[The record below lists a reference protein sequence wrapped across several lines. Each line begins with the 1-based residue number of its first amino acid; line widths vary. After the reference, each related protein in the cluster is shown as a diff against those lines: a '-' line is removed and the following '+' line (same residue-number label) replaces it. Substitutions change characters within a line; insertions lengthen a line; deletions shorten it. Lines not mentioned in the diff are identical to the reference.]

1 MDGGYISVV
10 IITGFLGSGK
20 TTLLRH
26 WLEQPSFQKT
36 IVIVNEFGKVGLDQR
51 VLRRV
56 EENTI
61 LLGGGC
67 ACCQV
72 RADLVNELGRIIDLR
87 DQGETEVDQVVIET
101 SGLADPAPILFSIMT
116 DSMLRHHYKV
126 KHVVSC
132 LDSVNG
138 KLHLENGM
146 EAVKQIA
153 VADRVI
159 LTKTDLA
166 QEEEKQELYT
176 RIYEINPM
184 AAVLEAVYGEIPPEK
199 VFGNEIYGKQDL
211 IRLHS
216 KVKSE
221 SVHTT
226 GVRTISIGFEKPLNW
241 AAFGIWLSALLYA
254 HGEAVYRVKGILD
267 TGEEGPVLLN
277 GVQHI
282 IHPPQH
288 LDSWNEE
295 EHQSSLVFIMRDI
308 DPELILKSLKAF
320 QSFIG
325 SKAEIREI
333 CLELYNES

>member
-1 MDGGYISVV
+1 MDGGYIPVV

-20 TTLLRH
+20 TTLLRY
-26 WLEQPSFQKT
+26 WLEQPSFQGT
-36 IVIVNEFGKVGLDQR
+36 MVIVNEFGKVGLDQR

-67 ACCQV
+67 ACCNI
-72 RADLVNELGRIIDLR
+72 RSDLVNELGKIIDMR
-87 DQGETEVDQVVIET
+87 DRGEIEIEQLVIET

-116 DSMLRHHYKV
+116 DSVLRHHYVV
-126 KHVVSC
+126 KHVISC

-138 KLHLENGM
+138 RLHLEHGM

-166 QEEEKQELYT
+166 DDAKKQDLYT
-176 RIYEINPM
+176 RIYEINPV
-184 AAVLEAVYGEIPPEK
+184 AVVLEAVYGEIAPER
-199 VFGNEIYGKQDL
+199 VFGNEAYGKQDM
-211 IRLHS
+211 LHLQS
-216 KVKSE
+216 NAEAK
-221 SVHTT
+221 SVHTM
-226 GVRTISIGFEKPLNW
+226 GVRTISIGFEQPLNW
-241 AAFGIWLSALLYA
+241 AAFGIWLSALLFA

-288 LDSWNEE
+288 LESWNDEK
-295 EHQSSLVFIMRDI
+295 HQSSLVFIMRDI
-308 DPELILKSLKAF
+308 APELILESLRAF

-325 SKAEIREI
+325 AKAEIREI
-333 CLELYNES
+333 CQELYSK

>member
-1 MDGGYISVV
+1 MATGYIPVV

-20 TTLLRH
+20 TTLLSY
-26 WLEQPSFQKT
+26 WLKQPAFRNT
-36 IVIVNEFGKVGLDQR
+36 VVIVNEFGKVGLDQR

-67 ACCQV
+67 ACCNV
-72 RADLVNELGRIIDLR
+72 RADLVKELGNIIDMR
-87 DQGETEVDQVVIET
+87 DRGELEVDQVVIET

-116 DSMLRHHYKV
+116 DKMLCHHYQI
-126 KHVVSC
+126 KHVISC

-138 KLHLENGM
+138 KLHLTSSNES
-146 EAVKQIA
+146 VKQIA

-166 QEEEKQELYT
+166 EKEDLQELYD
-176 RIYEINPM
+176 RIYAINPV
-184 AAVLEAVYGEIPPEK
+184 AVVLKSAYGEIAPEK
-199 VFGNEIYGKQDL
+199 VFTSEEAYIKPNKTS
-211 IRLHS
+211 LHRMAGI
-216 KVKSE
+216 KN
-221 SVHTT
+221 VHTT
-226 GVRTISIGFEKPLNW
+226 EVRTISIGFEQALNW

-254 HGEAVYRVKGILD
+254 HGEAIFRVKGILD
-267 TGEEGPVLLN
+267 TGEDGPVLLN

-288 LDSWNEE
+288 LDSWKDEE
-295 EHQSSLVFIMRDI
+295 RRSSLVFIMRDI
-308 DPELILKSLKAF
+308 DPQLILESLKAF

-325 SKAEIREI
+325 AKAEIRE
-333 CLELYNES
+333 LYLDPY